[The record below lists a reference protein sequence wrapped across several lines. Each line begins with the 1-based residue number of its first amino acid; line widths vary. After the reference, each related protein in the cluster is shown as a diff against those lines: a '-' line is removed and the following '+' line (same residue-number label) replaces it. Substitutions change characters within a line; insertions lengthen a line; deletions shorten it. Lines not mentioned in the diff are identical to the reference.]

1 MNRKRGVLCAA
12 AFIVIACGD
21 DERPDAAPAEGAVP
35 AATTAGTGAGGAT
48 DDGGAA
54 LFPDMLGR
62 VRTGLTTIVPETER
76 NRTEGLRLAQ
86 ELYSTGMEPLL
97 YTYGEG
103 GTAFAGDALAAAVT
117 RLNLDLQELI
127 RLLEA
132 PDTDLGIIRST
143 VMQAERTLAEVES
156 EGIAAGIGG

>member
-1 MNRKRGVLCAA
+1 MMMKR
-12 AFIVIACGD
+12 AFLFVASLLLIACSD
-21 DERPDAAPAEGAVP
+21 AEEEAAPAEGAAPP
-35 AATTAGTGAGGAT
+35 AGATGTGTGGAT

-62 VRTGLTTIVPETER
+62 IRTGLTTIVPEAER
-76 NRTEGLRLAQ
+76 NRAEALRLAQ

-103 GTAFAGDALAAAVT
+103 GTAFAGNALADAVT
-117 RLNLDLQELI
+117 RLNLDLQELM

-132 PDTDLGIIRST
+132 PDTDIGILSNA
-143 VMQAERTLAEVES
+143 VMQAERTLADVES

>member
-1 MNRKRGVLCAA
+1 MTSARRAWAVALLLL
-12 AFIVIACGD
+12 IACSD
-21 DERPDAAPAEGAVP
+21 ARENDAAPPPDAAPP
-35 AATTAGTGAGGAT
+35 AATGTGGTGTT

-62 VRTGLTTIVPETER
+62 IRTGLTSVVPEAER
-76 NRTEGLRLAQ
+76 DPVEALRLTQ

-117 RLNLDLQELI
+117 RLNLDLLELM
-127 RLLEA
+127 RLLE
-132 PDTDLGIIRST
+132 PSDTDIGIIRST
-143 VMQAERTLAEVES
+143 VMQAERTLAEVET
-156 EGIAAGIGG
+156 EAIAAGIGG

>member
-1 MNRKRGVLCAA
+1 MMNRLAVCVAAVL
-12 AFIVIACGD
+12 VIACS
-21 DERPDAAPAEGAVP
+21 DAAEEEAAPEEGAAPP
-35 AATTAGTGAGGAT
+35 AAATGTGGAT

-62 VRTGLTTIVPETER
+62 IRTGLTTIVPEAER
-76 NRTEGLRLAQ
+76 NRAEALRLAQ

-103 GTAFAGDALAAAVT
+103 GTAFVGSALADAVT

-132 PDTDLGIIRST
+132 PDTDIGIISSA
-143 VMQAERTLAEVES
+143 VMQAERTLADVES